1 MRGLEPPSIRSQGYL
16 GANRLLST
24 EANGEKERT
33 FVNLTNGNL
42 IFGHFSCYVTFIGGL
57 THISIG
63 SFAILLSKNMMEF
76 SDHIGHL

>member
-1 MRGLEPPSIRSQGYL
+1 MIAGPRTLEHKVTRVPGCQQ
-16 GANRLLST
+16 AT

-33 FVNLTNGNL
+33 FVNLTNRNL
-42 IFGHFSCYVTFIGGL
+42 IFGHFSCSVTFIGGL

-63 SFAILLSKNMMEF
+63 SFVILLSKNMMEF